1 MLKCVTIT
9 EEMTTSS
16 SRIFLKIFF
25 QELAENLGVVKFN
38 SKIKDVDMK
47 EYFEGLFP
55 KDHPKNTRFAIN
67 FFSMIG
73 LNSITLD
80 LREEL
85 NRMTAEEM
93 ERLNQARAET
103 SGDSSGTDGSS
114 SSGSSDS
121 ESSDSSDQTNS
132 QKSPKKIEN
141 PK

>member
-1 MLKCVTIT
+1 VLKCVTIT

-121 ESSDSSDQTNS
+121 DSSDSSDQANS

>member
-85 NRMTAEEM
+85 NRMTLEEM
-93 ERLNQARAET
+93 ERLNAARAET
-103 SGDSSGTDGSS
+103 NSS
-114 SSGSSDS
+114 SSGSDNTSSSGSGSSD
-121 ESSDSSDQTNS
+121 SSDSSDQANPND
-132 QKSPKKIEN
+132 SPKKIDP

>member
-1 MLKCVTIT
+1 VLKCVTIT

-38 SKIKDVDMK
+38 SKIKDIDMK

-121 ESSDSSDQTNS
+121 DSSDSSDQANS